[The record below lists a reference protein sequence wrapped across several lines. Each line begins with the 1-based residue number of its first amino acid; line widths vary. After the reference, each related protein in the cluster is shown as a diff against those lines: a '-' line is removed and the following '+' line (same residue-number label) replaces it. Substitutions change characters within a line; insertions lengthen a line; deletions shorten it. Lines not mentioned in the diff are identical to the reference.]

1 MVSDKL
7 VRPAIS
13 STAKVHYG
21 KSFVTL
27 ERWVSEQGKVVVEL
41 KADMAIIKESLPDI
55 KEIKKMLQEIK
66 KNKKLS
72 EGGNSFVDDE
82 DKGRKIST

>member
-1 MVSDKL
+1 
-7 VRPAIS
+7 
-13 STAKVHYG
+13 
-21 KSFVTL
+21 
-27 ERWVSEQGKVVVEL
+27 
-41 KADMAIIKESLPDI
+41 MAIIKESLPDI

-82 DKGRKIST
+82 DKGRKISTQQYIK